1 MMMMSVLGTLI
12 CLINMLSLA
21 YLNGRGNKFAGSN
34 PGLML
39 TGMFVVGF
47 FVFGTIMV
55 SLYFYYLYLNG

>member
-1 MMMMSVLGTLI
+1 MMMISVLGTLI

-21 YLNGRGNKFAGSN
+21 YLNHKGNEFASSQ

-39 TGMFVVGF
+39 TGLSVVGF

-55 SLYFYYLYLNG
+55 GLYFYYIYLNG